1 MKLKNSSRW
10 MVSLL
15 VLAVLASGGLSA
27 QERSS
32 ERLLVLLRDASA
44 LAIVDPASGT
54 VLGRVPTGRDPHE
67 VTATPDGRLA
77 FVASPSDGISVIDIA
92 TQREIRR
99 VDTGPGSGPHDVIFA
114 EGKLYFTIEGYKSI
128 GRYDPEADQIDWTL
142 GIGQEST
149 HMFVLGADGRTLFM
163 ANRGSNTVTMA
174 EGAVD
179 GPSETTLSVIPI
191 PGDRPEGIDVSPD
204 GDEVWTATRDDG
216 GVSIINVATKEVVRT
231 LDLGMLDANRLK
243 FTPDGRVLV
252 IDGEAA
258 SLVVLDAASRDVIK
272 RISLA
277 EMDTGDGAILVS
289 RDGTR
294 AYLGLRAAD
303 RVAVLDLST
312 LEVTEE
318 ILLDE
323 GDGPGCMFWA
333 AAANSGSG

>member
-10 MVSLL
+10 VVSLL

-191 PGDRPEGIDVSPD
+191 PGDRPEGIDVSPN
-204 GDEVWTATRDDG
+204 GEEVWTATRDDG
-216 GVSIINVATKEVVRT
+216 GVSIINVASKEVVRT

-318 ILLDE
+318 IMLDE

-333 AAANSGSG
+333 AAANLGSG